1 MNEKEFCLL
10 HEPWIRVMEK
20 SGGIIE
26 VSLLD
31 LFRYAHEFQRL
42 AGELPTQDT
51 AILRLL
57 LAVLHAIFERYDL
70 DGNYSPFYSPQDA
83 LMRWKSLW
91 DRGSFPMNIINDYLL
106 TFEDRFFLFHP
117 EHSFY
122 QVPELKKAGY
132 YSAEKLNGVLSESD
146 NKIRLFPQRT
156 GESKSVL
163 SYSEAARWLVH
174 VNAFDDVSGSGKGR
188 GETKRAKYEL
198 AWLAKLGLI
207 SAEGD
212 NLFQTLLLNLIFLK
226 DGGNELWGKS
236 KPIWEQDVR
245 TKESC
250 KITIPDNLAELY
262 TLQSRRLKLV
272 KEGNVVTGYGLIG
285 GDFFPEENAFN
296 EQMTVW
302 TNKSTRT
309 ETLYYPR
316 SHDPSRQ
323 LWRDF
328 AVLVSQS
335 EGSHRPGLIGW
346 LARLRNEG
354 FLPHYQYKFQ
364 TVAVKFDSKKMSI
377 NDVFSDSLSFSAD
390 LLSNLGEPWIKRII
404 DEIAVTEKLVYEIG
418 RLALKIAHASGATD
432 KEGFEQRNLAREQ
445 AYFHLDMPFRRWLQN
460 IRPEQDSMHA
470 ACTLWW
476 EQEQRIIRDLG
487 KELVKQAGPQAI
499 TGRIK
504 QDDKTKKT
512 YHYSAAEAYNQFL
525 YKTSKREFL

>member
-1 MNEKEFCLL
+1 MLGVKDEGFEEGSEAVYGKYLLMRTKAMLPPIINIPKDIPSLVQDVYDDNLDLEPEPAGYIEAKEKHKKLVKNKEKKAGTFRLNLPWPGFSYNLLGWLNKNITDQHGEAAVRDTDESIEVLLLQQKRDGRIYFLPWLEGGQELSLDTVPDRYLAMAIARQRIRLPRILCTPWNIDRTIDELERMNSRLFYAWQESAWLRGELILLLDHNFSAELCGYHLIYDKNLGLTYEKRLGEMNEKEFCLL

-285 GDFFPEENAFN
+285 GDFF
-296 EQMTVW
+296 
-302 TNKSTRT
+302 
-309 ETLYYPR
+309 L
-316 SHDPSRQ
+316 
-323 LWRDF
+323 
-328 AVLVSQS
+328 
-335 EGSHRPGLIGW
+335 
-346 LARLRNEG
+346 
-354 FLPHYQYKFQ
+354 
-364 TVAVKFDSKKMSI
+364 KKM
-377 NDVFSDSLSFSAD
+377 
-390 LLSNLGEPWIKRII
+390 
-404 DEIAVTEKLVYEIG
+404 
-418 RLALKIAHASGATD
+418 
-432 KEGFEQRNLAREQ
+432 
-445 AYFHLDMPFRRWLQN
+445 HLMSR
-460 IRPEQDSMHA
+460 
-470 ACTLWW
+470 
-476 EQEQRIIRDLG
+476 
-487 KELVKQAGPQAI
+487 
-499 TGRIK
+499 
-504 QDDKTKKT
+504 
-512 YHYSAAEAYNQFL
+512 
-525 YKTSKREFL
+525 